1 VTLVCENDLVALSN
15 MNVKSTSTVTSPDG
29 KEKKSVT
36 FSTSPSMSVYL
47 LAFAVGEFVYCDNQD
62 FRIPIKVYSTIDK
75 AINQGQ
81 YAADLTARC
90 LSFFEDKF
98 KIAIPVPK
106 MDGLALADK
115 QGAMENLGLVTYAEA
130 SILYDIDLTPLSRK
144 AALSSTIVSSEARS
158 RASDH

>member
-1 VTLVCENDLVALSN
+1 MD
-15 MNVKSTSTVTSPDG
+15 VKSTSIVASPDG
-29 KEKKSVT
+29 HKKNSVT
-36 FSTSPSMSVYL
+36 FNTSPPMSVYL
-47 LAFAVGEFVYCDNQD
+47 LAFAVGEFVYCDNHH
-62 FRIPIKVYSTIDK
+62 FRIPIRVYSTIDK

-90 LSFFEDKF
+90 LSFFEAKF

-130 SILYDIDLTPLSRK
+130 SILYDPDLTLLSRK
-144 AALSSTIVSSEARS
+144 AALSSTIVCREAHN
-158 RASDH
+158 RANDH